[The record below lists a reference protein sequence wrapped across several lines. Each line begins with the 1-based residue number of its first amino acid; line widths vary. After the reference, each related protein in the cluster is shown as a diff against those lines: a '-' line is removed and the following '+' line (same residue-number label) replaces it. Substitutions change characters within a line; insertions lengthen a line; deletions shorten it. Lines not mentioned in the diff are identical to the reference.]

1 MATLDQIFICRMP
14 ETNMRANPLFVCS
27 FAFALFVAAISLSR
41 PVQAKTACSAD
52 LRRTSRAVDKAL
64 DQHAA
69 SSPYAPESKAAKLSH
84 QPTPATIAQAEHRFD
99 DWPNGSEAVAA
110 VKRAR
115 QAEKAGDMQ
124 GCLDALREARMAIG
138 AAP

>member
-1 MATLDQIFICRMP
+1 MLARP
-14 ETNMRANPLFVCS
+14 GLFPFLTAVS
-27 FAFALFVAAISLSR
+27 LLAASAFLPAAAAGKS
-41 PVQAKTACSAD
+41 ACSAD
-52 LRRTSRAVDKAL
+52 LRRTSRAVDRAL
-64 DQHAA
+64 DQHA
-69 SSPYAPESKAAKLSH
+69 STSPYAPESRAAKLGH

-99 DWPNGSEAVAA
+99 NWPNGSEAVAA

-115 QAEKAGDMQ
+115 QANKAGDIQ

>member
-1 MATLDQIFICRMP
+1 MLARP
-14 ETNMRANPLFVCS
+14 GLFPFLTAVS
-27 FAFALFVAAISLSR
+27 LLTASAFLPAAAAGKS
-41 PVQAKTACSAD
+41 ACSAD
-52 LRRTSRAVDKAL
+52 LRRTSRAVDRAL
-64 DQHAA
+64 DQHA
-69 SSPYAPESKAAKLSH
+69 STSPYAPESRAAKLGH

-99 DWPNGSEAVAA
+99 NWPNGSEAVAA

-115 QAEKAGDMQ
+115 QANKAGDIQ

>member
-1 MATLDQIFICRMP
+1 MLARP
-14 ETNMRANPLFVCS
+14 GLFPFLTAVS
-27 FAFALFVAAISLSR
+27 LLTASAFLPAAAAGKS
-41 PVQAKTACSAD
+41 ACSAD
-52 LRRTSRAVDKAL
+52 LRRTSRAVDRAL
-64 DQHAA
+64 DQHA
-69 SSPYAPESKAAKLSH
+69 SISPYAPESRAAKLGH

-99 DWPNGSEAVAA
+99 NWPNGSEAVAA

-115 QAEKAGDMQ
+115 QANKAGDIQ

>member
-1 MATLDQIFICRMP
+1 MLARPGLLHVLTAVSL
-14 ETNMRANPLFVCS
+14 
-27 FAFALFVAAISLSR
+27 VAASAFLPAAAAGKS
-41 PVQAKTACSAD
+41 ACSAD
-52 LRRTSRAVDKAL
+52 LRRTSRAVDRAL

-69 SSPYAPESKAAKLSH
+69 TSPYAPESRSAKLSH

-99 DWPNGSEAVAA
+99 NWPNGSEAVAA

-115 QAEKAGDMQ
+115 QANKAGDVQ